1 MSRLT
6 ILKNSLA
13 KKKELF
19 SDKLSSHIDTVKQAN
34 GQPLNDKRCGTS
46 TFKKWDRQN
55 DSLRTLDESIKKT
68 ENAIEREKSKIAGVE
83 YANKDI
89 PKVILDLVE
98 NGTLNQW
105 RKYPNRFFV
114 NGVEKARIIWDVKD
128 KNVSYKYLR
137 QIPNKEQFDKF
148 KEIYNTLYNQ
158 LKQ

>member
-6 ILKNSLA
+6 ILENSLA
-13 KKKELF
+13 TKKELF
-19 SDKLSSHIDTVKQAN
+19 NDKLSNHIDTVKQAN

-46 TFKKWDRQN
+46 TLKKWDRQN

-114 NGVEKARIIWDVKD
+114 NGVDKARIIWDAKY
-128 KNVSYKYLR
+128 KNVGWEYLR

>member
-6 ILKNSLA
+6 ILENSLA

-34 GQPLNDKRCGTS
+34 GQPLNDKRCGAS
-46 TFKKWDRQN
+46 TLSKWDRQN

-83 YANKDI
+83 YANKNI

>member
-6 ILKNSLA
+6 ILENSLA
-13 KKKELF
+13 TKKELF
-19 SDKLSSHIDTVKQAN
+19 NDKLSNHIDTVKQAN

-46 TFKKWDRQN
+46 TLKKWDRQN

-114 NGVEKARIIWDVKD
+114 NGVDKARIIWDAKY
-128 KNVSYKYLR
+128 KNVGWEYLR

-148 KEIYNTLYNQ
+148 REIYNTLYNQ

>member
-1 MSRLT
+1 MSRLI
-6 ILKNSLA
+6 ILENSLA

-34 GQPLNDKRCGTS
+34 GQPLNDKRNGAS
-46 TFKKWDRQN
+46 TLSKWDRQS

-83 YANKDI
+83 YANKNI

-114 NGVEKARIIWDVKD
+114 NGVDKARIIWDVKD

>member
-6 ILKNSLA
+6 ILENSLA

-34 GQPLNDKRCGTS
+34 GQPLNDKRNGAS
-46 TFKKWDRQN
+46 TLSKWDRQN

-83 YANKDI
+83 YANKNI
-89 PKVILDLVE
+89 PKIILDLVE

-114 NGVEKARIIWDVKD
+114 NGVDKARIIWDVKD